1 MVRSNLWTGSVRVRY
16 RYNDS
21 PEEREVI
28 MRRFIFTT
36 ITLLIFFSITIETQI
51 NAQRRRS
58 RVITT
63 VEEID
68 RGTPEERAKLAE
80 ECSTPDRA
88 KPEVEVGKNGNP
100 VLCGRAISL
109 PKPAYPPD
117 AKAQRISGTVAV
129 NIVIDEK
136 GRVIWAQAVDGHP
149 LLREASVKAA
159 CQSLHSPIKISG
171 RAVKAGSVIS
181 YNFVNQ

>member
-1 MVRSNLWTGSVRVRY
+1 
-16 RYNDS
+16 
-21 PEEREVI
+21 
-28 MRRFIFTT
+28 MRRFLFTT
-36 ITLLIFFSITIETQI
+36 ITLLILFGLTIETQI
-51 NAQRRRS
+51 NAQRRRGRTRPS
-58 RVITT
+58 TQAGKIIT

-80 ECSTPDRA
+80 ECSTPGRA
-88 KPEVEVGKNGNP
+88 KPEVEVGKDGNP
-100 VLCGRAISL
+100 VLCGKAISL
-109 PKPAYPPD
+109 PKPAYPSE
-117 AKAQRISGTVAV
+117 AKAQKISGTVAV

-136 GRVIWAQAVDGHP
+136 GRVIWAQAVDGHA

-171 RAVKAGSVIS
+171 RPVKAASVIS